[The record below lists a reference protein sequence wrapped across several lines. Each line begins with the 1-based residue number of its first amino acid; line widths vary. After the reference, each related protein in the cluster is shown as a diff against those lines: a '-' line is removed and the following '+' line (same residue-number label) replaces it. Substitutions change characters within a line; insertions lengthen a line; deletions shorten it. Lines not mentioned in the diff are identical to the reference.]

1 MGVAETSM
9 ANPSESFPILPQD
22 KEMFAALVASGVSYR
37 DAAQRCGYSA
47 DYGWD
52 LARSPIVRARILEL
66 AEEPAEAVR
75 RSIRAEFQILRNRAA
90 LEGRDPEVRAEI
102 DCRLRVLLAQA
113 KVEGIIVDRKQVAQ
127 ITARVSVPRRDL
139 EAAIRADVE
148 RLMPGALKQLE
159 AGVSSEDQIRA
170 IAAGEVVVRPPV

>member
-90 LEGRDPEVRAEI
+90 LQGRDPEVRAEI
-102 DCRLRVLLAQA
+102 DCRLRVLIAQA
-113 KVEGIIVDRKQVAQ
+113 KVEGMIVDRKHVSQVSAP
-127 ITARVSVPRRDL
+127 VSVPRSDL

-148 RLMPGALKQLE
+148 RLVPGALKRID
-159 AGVSSEDQIRA
+159 AGVSGEDQIRA
-170 IAAGEVVVRPPV
+170 IAAGELEPNKG